1 MHLCNI
7 FSFAPVEII
16 CQNNVFSVKYFAY
29 YTDVFYTLM
38 RSKGVKMKYIFAL
51 MLSLTL
57 SGCTASDW
65 VDAAGGIMQATDK
78 SEKDSRNKR
87 IKAANKAAGY

>member
-1 MHLCNI
+1 
-7 FSFAPVEII
+7 
-16 CQNNVFSVKYFAY
+16 
-29 YTDVFYTLM
+29 
-38 RSKGVKMKYIFAL
+38 MKYIFAL

-57 SGCTASDW
+57 SGGTASEW

-78 SEKDSRNKR
+78 NEKDSRNKR

>member
-1 MHLCNI
+1 MGN
-7 FSFAPVEII
+7 
-16 CQNNVFSVKYFAY
+16 
-29 YTDVFYTLM
+29 
-38 RSKGVKMKYIFAL
+38 KGAKMKYIFTL
-51 MLSLTL
+51 ILSLTL

-78 SEKDSRNKR
+78 NEKDARDMR

>member
-1 MHLCNI
+1 MKTV
-7 FSFAPVEII
+7 FAV
-16 CQNNVFSVKYFAY
+16 
-29 YTDVFYTLM
+29 
-38 RSKGVKMKYIFAL
+38 

-65 VDAAGGIMQATDK
+65 IDAAGGIMQANDK
-78 SEKDSRNKR
+78 YEKDSRNKR

>member
-1 MHLCNI
+1 MMNHAMEL
-7 FSFAPVEII
+7 
-16 CQNNVFSVKYFAY
+16 
-29 YTDVFYTLM
+29 
-38 RSKGVKMKYIFAL
+38 KMKTVFAV

-65 VDAAGGIMQATDK
+65 IAAAGGIMQANDK
-78 SEKDSRNKR
+78 YEKDSRNKR

>member
-1 MHLCNI
+1 MSLASYALRITRTFFCPYMGN
-7 FSFAPVEII
+7 
-16 CQNNVFSVKYFAY
+16 
-29 YTDVFYTLM
+29 
-38 RSKGVKMKYIFAL
+38 KGVEMKYMFAL

-65 VDAAGGIMQATDK
+65 IDAAGGIMQATDQN
-78 SEKDSRNKR
+78 EKDARNKR

>member
-1 MHLCNI
+1 
-7 FSFAPVEII
+7 
-16 CQNNVFSVKYFAY
+16 
-29 YTDVFYTLM
+29 
-38 RSKGVKMKYIFAL
+38 MKYMFAL

-78 SEKDSRNKR
+78 NEKDARNKR